1 MEILRT
7 EQVRKVY
14 GKEEN
19 QVVAVDNVS
28 FSVEKGEFVAIV
40 GSSGSGKSTLMH
52 MLGGVDRPTDGKVFI
67 EGEDIYQLNDDK
79 LAIFRRRQV
88 GLIYQFFN
96 LVPVLNVEENMTLP
110 VELDGKKPDIEFL
123 NELTET
129 LGLQKR
135 LNHLPN
141 ELSGGQQQRVA
152 IGRALMNR
160 PAILLADEPTG
171 NLDSKASAEI
181 MELLKVF
188 NRKYKQTLI
197 MITHDL
203 ELAKQADRVLN
214 MEDGRLQ
221 EIHCWNEGS
230 RKAPA
235 MEVAQKKPVSVAADD
250 EQESR

>member
-7 EQVRKVY
+7 EQVTKIY
-14 GKEEN
+14 GSSEN
-19 QVVAVDNVS
+19 QVYAVNEVS
-28 FSVEKGEFVAIV
+28 FSVEQGEFVAIV

-52 MLGGVDRPTDGKVFI
+52 MLGGVDRPTSGKVFI
-67 EGEDIYQLNDDK
+67 ENADIYQLSDDK

-110 VELDGKKPDIEFL
+110 VELDGKVPDKEFFK
-123 NELTET
+123 ELVNT
-129 LGLQKR
+129 LGLENR
-135 LNHLPN
+135 LRHLPN

-188 NRKYKQTLI
+188 NQKYKQTLV

-214 MEDGRLQ
+214 MEDGRLV
-221 EIHCWNEGS
+221 EIRRWSKEG
-230 RKAPA
+230 KQ
-235 MEVAQKKPVSVAADD
+235 VI
-250 EQESR
+250 